1 MGTPAVARVCRLD
14 PWLTLFG
21 ACTGSER
28 QLADIAVFRERN
40 LLAISTFRRSTNHF
54 PELLLRSRMEIG
66 RPYSRLLHRLE
77 RLDALSGH
85 DRQLIAELPLTVA
98 NFSANEE
105 IACHG
110 EAHSRCTLVLGGF
123 LYSHKRVNGSRRQIT
138 SFFVPG
144 DIPDLHTLHLAPLD
158 DGLST
163 LGPAVVAFMPHA
175 AVRAMLDR
183 SPRLS
188 KAFWRDTFIRLAIL
202 REWVTNLGRRD
213 SISRVAH
220 VICELAVRLQGVDLA
235 QNLCFSIPW
244 TQTDLADACGI
255 SNVHANRVV
264 QELRRLGLVEWDSRK
279 IRIRDW
285 DAIAKIGDFSD
296 EYLQLGRPLK
306 REPLLGPR
314 ITEHV

>member
-1 MGTPAVARVCRLD
+1 
-14 PWLTLFG
+14 
-21 ACTGSER
+21 
-28 QLADIAVFRERN
+28 
-40 LLAISTFRRSTNHF
+40 
-54 PELLLRSRMEIG
+54 MEIG

-77 RLDALSGH
+77 RLHALSAH

-105 IACHG
+105 IAGHG
-110 EAHSRCTLVLGGF
+110 EATSRCTLVLGGF

-138 SFFVPG
+138 SFFIPG
-144 DIPDLHTLHLAPLD
+144 DIADLHTLHLAPLD
-158 DGLST
+158 HGLAT
-163 LGPAVVAFMPHA
+163 LGPAAVAFMPHA
-175 AVRAMLDR
+175 AFRDMLDR

-235 QNLCFSIPW
+235 PNLCFSIPW

-306 REPLLGPR
+306 REPLSGPR
-314 ITEHV
+314 VSEHA